1 MKKKHT
7 YSPKQNIKYAKGGKN
22 TSKGGK
28 NTYKDKKFK
37 YGDKNHFGWFDEL
50 VTEITGPIGN
60 LVGLGGLETTLTE
73 WMTAAQLQQD
83 EAGTNAVALAG
94 QLGEGPGPSST
105 LSDYRDEIGIS
116 KPKKT
121 STEFMEGIT
130 DTIGQ
135 QTAGVLGD
143 LGRTGKMA
151 GIGDVLGSTDAA
163 LIGAQEKGA
172 AMDADYQKQLTDIEK
187 FETGQESAI
196 VNAIANQE
204 FQGDQDVYNLLGNL
218 TQSGATAGGNLE
230 GQIMTGQFDIQQQS
244 AEAWGD
250 IFSQGIDSLIGL
262 FDPLGSGKEGMKVPK
277 AEKGA
282 KMQEYEQGG
291 NQSNM
296 MPAGEPDISPGKFSH
311 EENPIDIVQKRP
323 NGQDEKIGEMTGGE
337 AIMPPDDLQ
346 EFEVLIEKE
355 DKNAVFNKLK
365 ELFSKWDKRAK
376 EHQEKLDAKESM
388 KAMGGA
394 KMAYKP
400 KSKINYR

>member
-1 MKKKHT
+1 
-7 YSPKQNIKYAKGGKN
+7 
-22 TSKGGK
+22 
-28 NTYKDKKFK
+28 
-37 YGDKNHFGWFDEL
+37 
-50 VTEITGPIGN
+50 
-60 LVGLGGLETTLTE
+60 
-73 WMTAAQLQQD
+73 
-83 EAGTNAVALAG
+83 
-94 QLGEGPGPSST
+94 
-105 LSDYRDEIGIS
+105 
-116 KPKKT
+116 
-121 STEFMEGIT
+121 
-130 DTIGQ
+130 

-250 IFSQGIDSLIGL
+250 IFSQGISSLIDI
-262 FDPLGSGKEGMKVPK
+262 FDPIPGEEGMKVPK

-282 KMQEYEQGG
+282 KMQKYEQGG
-291 NQSNM
+291 DQSNM

-311 EENPIDIVQKRP
+311 EENP
-323 NGQDEKIGEMTGGE
+323 
-337 AIMPPDDLQ
+337 
-346 EFEVLIEKE
+346 
-355 DKNAVFNKLK
+355 
-365 ELFSKWDKRAK
+365 
-376 EHQEKLDAKESM
+376 
-388 KAMGGA
+388 
-394 KMAYKP
+394 
-400 KSKINYR
+400 